1 MGQDEISY
9 VDEYERGLGMVYV
22 EPDQS
27 RIVEL
32 DVPAT
37 RKPETR
43 VIGICG
49 GFGAGKD
56 TVAALLSMLGY
67 QNASLAAGVRG
78 EVLWHLLHNN
88 YVLEM
93 TIDIRAICSELRHG
107 VRDCGIID
115 RIYKKPTGEH
125 VRRLLQW
132 WGTDYRRAQDP
143 NYWVKQLTLGPG
155 KWTISDV
162 RFENEVNKIRELGG
176 QIWRVENPR
185 LQDEPG
191 REHESELAIA
201 EIMPDVVL
209 VNDGD
214 IHKLAI
220 TVRTA
225 MGV

>member
-1 MGQDEISY
+1 ML
-9 VDEYERGLGMVYV
+9 EYNRQEDMF
-22 EPDQS
+22 
-27 RIVEL
+27 EL
-32 DVPAT
+32 AVPAT

-49 GFGAGKD
+49 SFGAGKD

-67 QNASLAAGVRG
+67 QNASFGAGVRG
-78 EVLWHLLHNN
+78 EILWYLSRTKPEWLPGMSSSMWAEVLRMPDYADTMLLRECV
-88 YVLEM
+88 Y
-93 TIDIRAICSELRHG
+93 G
-107 VRDCGIID
+107 
-115 RIYKKPTGEH
+115 KPTSKFMRE
-125 VRRLLQW
+125 LLQW
-132 WGTDYRRAQDP
+132 WGTDYRRKQDP
-143 NYWVKQLTLGPG
+143 DYWVKQLTLGPG

-162 RFENEVNKIRELGG
+162 RFENEVTRIRELGG
-176 QIWRVENPR
+176 QVWRVDNPR
-185 LQDEPG
+185 LQDEPERG
-191 REHESELAIA
+191 HESELVIA